1 MLVTERFYLEPSTRF
16 LLYTK
21 NPEFGYGLLGAVVYY
36 RTYSRLKDNG
46 EQEQWADTVI
56 RVVEGV
62 LSIRKWWYVINKI
75 HWDESY
81 WQDVGKRMALAIY
94 DMRFLPPGRGLW
106 IAGSDHLYNNGALA
120 ANNCQFRNVTLLSRD
135 ASLIMDGLM
144 LGVGLGFA
152 AEGYEPAFTEPS
164 SETITFTIPDSREG
178 WVDSVR
184 LLIESYERGSAT
196 VEFDYSSIRPYGEP
210 IRGFGGVASGPDPL
224 KQLHTRIRTYLTRH
238 IEGTDDTTKLVGNIV
253 NAIGACVVA
262 GNVRRS
268 AELYL
273 GSPSDASF
281 FELKHYGVWQEEE
294 TKEVYNNRGVG
305 KLIEKGP
312 AYDRMDVGWM
322 SNNSL
327 KLSTVDDFAMIPE
340 IAERIRTTEIAGYRM
355 EGNGEPGIINFVNIQ
370 QYGRLGEYMV
380 DTATGTNPCAEATL
394 ESGELCNLVEVFPT
408 KCATEAEYYE
418 AVELA
423 TIYASTIS
431 LLPIHQPDANAVV
444 ERNRRIG
451 VSLSGIADW
460 FDINGASNIV
470 TMMRRAYRIVQH
482 TNHKLAWEAGVPPS
496 IRTTVIKPSG
506 SISQL
511 AGVSSGMHYPPFT
524 RFIRRVR
531 VGEGTPI
538 VDILTKAN
546 VPYEKD
552 VYSDNTLVFE
562 LPIESRAKRSQRE
575 ISVWQKAAMVVLCQQ
590 HFADQMVSNTLTYNP
605 KTEGSQL
612 QDLLAFY
619 VPLTKSLSLL
629 PDDEDQ
635 EAFQQM
641 PYEMITKAEYD
652 TRRKAIDYNIDWS
665 TFGGSDGEDSR
676 FCSNDSCEV
685 VI

>member
-1 MLVTERFYLEPSTRF
+1 VLVTERYLLEPATRF
-16 LLYTK
+16 ELYTK
-21 NPEFGYGLLGAVVYY
+21 PPQFGYGLLGAVVYY
-36 RTYSRLKDNG
+36 RTYSRLKNNG
-46 EQEQWADTVI
+46 EQEAWADTVI

-62 LSIRKWWYVINKI
+62 LSIRKWWYLTNKK
-75 HWDESY
+75 HWDELY
-81 WQDVGKRMALAIY
+81 WQDVGKRMAHAIF

-106 IAGSDHLYNNGALA
+106 IAGSDHLYQNGALA
-120 ANNCQFRNVTLLSRD
+120 ANNCQFRNVTKLSRD

-152 AEGYEPAFTEPS
+152 AEGNNQ
-164 SETITFTIPDSREG
+164 TFTTPSKRVTTYVIPDSREG
-178 WVDSVR
+178 WVESVR
-184 LLIESYERGSAT
+184 LLIESYERGT
-196 VEFDYSSIRPYGEP
+196 QTIEFDYSSIRGFGEP
-210 IRGFGGVASGPDPL
+210 IKGFGGVASGPEPL
-224 KQLHTRIRTYLTRH
+224 RQLHERIRIYLACYLSGACDKTR
-238 IEGTDDTTKLVGNIV
+238 LVGDVI
-253 NAIGACVVA
+253 NAVGACVVA

-273 GSPSDASF
+273 GSPNDLTF
-281 FELKHYGVWQEEE
+281 RNLKNYDVYPDREE
-294 TKEVYNNRGVG
+294 
-305 KLIEKGP
+305 I
-312 AYDRMDVGWM
+312 GWM

-327 KLSTVDDFAMIPE
+327 KLDSVEDFAMLPE
-340 IAERIRTTEIAGYRM
+340 IADLIKD
-355 EGNGEPGIINFVNIQ
+355 NGEPGVVNFVNIQ

-380 DTATGTNPCAEATL
+380 DPATGTNPCAEATL

-408 KCATEAEYYE
+408 KCTTEAEYYE

-460 FDINGASNIV
+460 FDINGATNIV

-482 TNHKLAWEAGVPPS
+482 TNHKLSWEAGVPPS

-538 VDILTKAN
+538 VSLLAN
-546 VPYEKD
+546 AGVPYEQD
-552 VYSDNTLVFE
+552 HYSDNTLVFE
-562 LPIESRAKRSQRE
+562 FPIESRAKRSQRD

-590 HFADQMVSNTLTYNP
+590 HFADQMVSNTLTFDP
-605 KTEGSQL
+605 KTEGNQL
-612 QDLLAFY
+612 ADLLAFY

-629 PDDEDQ
+629 PDDQ
-635 EAFQQM
+635 EQTAYTQM
-641 PYEMITKAEYD
+641 PYEAVTKAEYD
-652 TRRKAIDYNIDWS
+652 ERRKAINYDIDW
-665 TFGGSDGEDSR
+665 TKFGGSDGDDSR
-676 FCSNDSCEV
+676 FCSNDSCD
-685 VI
+685 VIL